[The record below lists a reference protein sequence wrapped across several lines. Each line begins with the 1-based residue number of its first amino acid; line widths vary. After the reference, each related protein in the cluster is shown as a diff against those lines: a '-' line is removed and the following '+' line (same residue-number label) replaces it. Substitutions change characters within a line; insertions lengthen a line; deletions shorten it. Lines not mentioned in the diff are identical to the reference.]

1 MSQHQFFR
9 RTPVQPQAAQ
19 KLETITFPAPTRGLV
34 QNENESYMQPGSA
47 VVMDNWKPT
56 MKGASLRGGHNR
68 WAELPETTPIIS
80 AFEYASGEIHK
91 MFVANLAKV
100 YDVSTSTPALVA
112 SGRTSGNYVASQLAN
127 QGGDWLLALN
137 DAGDAPL
144 RFNGTTWT
152 SLATTT
158 PTDWLVSTAYAVNAR
173 ARDPADGSRWKC
185 LVAHTSP
192 GTGTFAAARGATPGQ
207 WTIDL
212 AADDSV
218 FIIGPAGTPIENGG
232 NLVYVCK
239 YRNRWFFIEKNSM
252 NAWYLPLNA
261 VGGQLS
267 MIPMSGAATKGGK
280 LLFCTSW
287 SIDAGDGIDDK
298 IVFCT
303 DLGELLIF
311 TGGDP
316 SSAANWRQEG
326 RYEVS
331 PPMGMNAH
339 LAVGGDLLIATVD
352 GIVPIS
358 GAITKTRVE
367 LELAAITRNI
377 KIMWRAEVLEK
388 REWPWTMEKWDEY
401 GGIFI
406 AVPGSASGKERC
418 LVVNAATGAWARYTG
433 WDATCFVRM
442 RGDMFFGTQNG
453 IVMQA
458 DRTGYDDGRPYVAVL
473 VGGWETFQ
481 SPSQTITW
489 RQARASFTARAG
501 EPFAPQVSGTVD
513 YVVTLPTPPNAGP
526 DPGVLDL
533 WDQGLW
539 DTAIWDAGTP
549 PPLVVRN
556 TGWVSIG
563 LTGFSHAPVVQV
575 TVGQNARPEVDL
587 ISIAATFERAGI
599 NV

>member
-1 MSQHQFFR
+1 
-9 RTPVQPQAAQ
+9 
-19 KLETITFPAPTRGLV
+19 
-34 QNENESYMQPGSA
+34 
-47 VVMDNWKPT
+47 MDNWKPT

-68 WAELPETTPIIS
+68 WAELPETTPIYS
-80 AFEYASGEIHK
+80 AFEYASGDIHK
-91 MFVANLAKV
+91 MFVANINKV
-100 YDVSTSTPALVA
+100 YDVTTSTPALVA

-185 LVAHTSP
+185 LAAHTSP

-207 WTIDL
+207 WTIDT

-218 FIIGPAGTPIENGG
+218 FIIGPAGTSIENGD

-267 MIPMSGAATKGGK
+267 MIPLSGAATKGGK
-280 LLFCTSW
+280 LLFCTTW

-331 PPMGMNAH
+331 APMGMNAH

-352 GIVPIS
+352 GIVPTS

-401 GGIFI
+401 GGIFV

-458 DRTGYDDGRPYVAVL
+458 DRTGYDDGMPYVAVL
-473 VGGWETFQ
+473 VGGWEVFQ
-481 SPSQTITW
+481 SPSQTVTW

-549 PPLVVRN
+549 PTPVVRN